1 MSEHRDEW
9 ARWGETWRSGGNTVA
24 SVDIEALRARLQRA
38 RRRAMLIVAAEASVT
53 LFALWIAF
61 RFLRSDDT
69 NDRMIGVAVA
79 VFTIIVW
86 ALSLWA
92 RRGSFADAGGAVMET
107 LERAIEHGERHAR
120 VCTAT
125 YGAAATALAFLFALV
140 LLTGPLRTIALPVGV
155 TIAALIA
162 VVGITLWRDRR
173 NRVELD
179 RLRSIREAMR
189 ERSGEENTAGG

>member
-9 ARWGETWRSGGNTVA
+9 ARWSETWRSGRETIA
-24 SVDIEALRARLQRA
+24 SVDIEALRARLRSA
-38 RRRAMLIVAAEASVT
+38 RRRAMLIVASEAVVS
-53 LFALWIAF
+53 LCALWIAF

-86 ALSLWA
+86 VLSLWA
-92 RRGSFADAGGAVMET
+92 RRGSFAEAGGSVTKT
-107 LERAIEHGERHAR
+107 LERAIEHGERRAR
-120 VCTAT
+120 VSTAT

-140 LLTGPLRTIALPVGV
+140 LLSGPLRTIALPVGV
-155 TIAALIA
+155 AVAALIA

-173 NRVELD
+173 NRAELE
-179 RLRSIREAMR
+179 RLRSIYEAMR
-189 ERSGEENTAGG
+189 ERGSE

>member
-9 ARWGETWRSGGNTVA
+9 ARWGETWRSGPETMGG
-24 SVDIEALRARLQRA
+24 VDIEALRSRLRSA
-38 RRRAMLIVAAEASVT
+38 RRRAMLIVASEAAVSVC
-53 LFALWIAF
+53 ALWIAL
-61 RFLRSDDT
+61 RFLRSDET

-79 VFTIIVW
+79 VFIIIVW

-107 LERAIEHGERHAR
+107 LERAIEHGERRAR

-140 LLTGPLRTIALPVGV
+140 LLSGPLRTIALPVGV
-155 TIAALIA
+155 AVAALIA

-173 NRVELD
+173 NRSELE
-179 RLRSIREAMR
+179 RLRSIYAAMR
-189 ERSGEENTAGG
+189 DTAGE